1 MGIVSMKN
9 LLEAGVHFG
18 HQTRRWNPKMAKYIF
33 TARNGIYIIDLQKT
47 TKLLDEACDFIKSV
61 VREGKPI
68 LFVSTKR
75 QAQEII
81 KTEAERCGM
90 FYVNYRWLGGM
101 LTNHV
106 TIEKRISRLKELD
119 DLIDSGKIE
128 SYPKKEASKMK
139 KEREKLDRALGGIK
153 NMKGMPGAVFVI
165 DPHKETIAVA
175 EAKKVGIPLVAVVD
189 TNCDP
194 DDIDYVIPGNDD
206 AIRAVKLVSGLMAD
220 AVLEALEGQS
230 FDEAQESG
238 EFKEEVAAEDGSEN
252 KIAEKTEKAA
262 VEGEEKLVIE

>member
-1 MGIVSMKN
+1 MSMVSMKS

-81 KTEAERCGM
+81 KQEAERCGM
-90 FYVNYRWLGGM
+90 YFVNYRWLGGM
-101 LTNHV
+101 LTNYV
-106 TIEKRISRLKELD
+106 TIEKRIKRLKELT

-139 KEREKLDRALGGIK
+139 KECEKLDRALGGIK
-153 NMKGMPGAVFVI
+153 DMKGMPGALFVI
-165 DPHKETIAVA
+165 DPHKEAIAVA
-175 EAKKVGIPLVAVVD
+175 EARKMGIPIVSVVD

-194 DDIDYVIPGNDD
+194 DNIDFVIPGNDD
-206 AIRAVKLVSGLMAD
+206 AIRAVKLVTGIIAD
-220 AVLEALEGQS
+220 SVLEALEGKS
-230 FDEAQESG
+230 F
-238 EFKEEVAAEDGSEN
+238 
-252 KIAEKTEKAA
+252 EKASEEA
-262 VEGEEKLVIE
+262 EVQQQMAEGETAPASPVVAEANEETADKLVID

>member
-1 MGIVSMKN
+1 MAMVSMKS

-81 KTEAERCGM
+81 KQEAERCGM
-90 FYVNYRWLGGM
+90 FFINYRWLGGM

-106 TIEKRISRLKELD
+106 TIEKRITRLKELN

-128 SYPKKEASKMK
+128 SYPKKEASRMR

-153 NMKGMPGAVFVI
+153 DMKGMPGAIFVI
-165 DPHKETIAVA
+165 DPHKEAIAVA
-175 EAKKVGIPLVAVVD
+175 EARKVGIPIVSVVD

-194 DDIDYVIPGNDD
+194 DNIDFVIPGNDD
-206 AIRAVKLVSGLMAD
+206 AIRAVKLVTSLISD
-220 AVLEALEGQS
+220 SVLEALEGKS
-230 FDEAQESG
+230 FGEVRETTEVEAGMNEEVDMAAALGMGLADADEA
-238 EFKEEVAAEDGSEN
+238 
-252 KIAEKTEKAA
+252 
-262 VEGEEKLVIE
+262 EEKLVID

>member
-1 MGIVSMKN
+1 MSMVSMKS

-75 QAQEII
+75 QAQDII
-81 KTEAERCGM
+81 KQEAERCGM
-90 FYVNYRWLGGM
+90 YFVNYRWLGGM
-101 LTNHV
+101 LTNYV
-106 TIEKRISRLKELD
+106 TIEKRINRLKELN

-153 NMKGMPGAVFVI
+153 DMKGMPGALFII
-165 DPHKETIAVA
+165 DPHKEAIAVA
-175 EAKKVGIPLVAVVD
+175 EAKKIGIPIVSVVD

-194 DDIDYVIPGNDD
+194 DNIDFVIPGNDD
-206 AIRAVKLVSGLMAD
+206 AIRAVKLVTSLIADSVLESLEGKSFETVSETAEVKTEMAD
-220 AVLEALEGQS
+220 GDIDMAAAIAVTVNSE
-230 FDEAQESG
+230 D
-238 EFKEEVAAEDGSEN
+238 AED
-252 KIAEKTEKAA
+252 
-262 VEGEEKLVIE
+262 KLVID

>member
-1 MGIVSMKN
+1 MSMVSMKS

-75 QAQEII
+75 QAQDII
-81 KTEAERCGM
+81 KQEAERCGM
-90 FYVNYRWLGGM
+90 YFVNYRWLGGM
-101 LTNHV
+101 LTNYV
-106 TIEKRISRLKELD
+106 TIEKRITRLKELN

-153 NMKGMPGAVFVI
+153 DMKGMPGALFII
-165 DPHKETIAVA
+165 DPHKEAIAVA
-175 EAKKVGIPLVAVVD
+175 EAKKIGIPIVSVVD

-194 DDIDYVIPGNDD
+194 DNIDFVIPGNDD
-206 AIRAVKLVSGLMAD
+206 AIRAVKLVTSLIAD
-220 AVLEALEGQS
+220 SVLESLEGKS
-230 FDEAQESG
+230 FETVSETA
-238 EFKEEVAAEDGSEN
+238 EVETIMAEGDIDMATAIGVTVNSEDAED
-252 KIAEKTEKAA
+252 
-262 VEGEEKLVIE
+262 KLVID